1 MLRLFIA
8 LNLLLFNLYSCQG
21 GYDSCIEKINDSKT
35 IQNNSLH
42 IPIKNT
48 ELLIWSKTTPNAKI
62 LKYDP
67 FLSLYLIEDTN
78 KFPYPFAINMRLQ
91 LGLAMVNTTDARES
105 KVLKNQVGLN
115 SFATFSQKTTTP
127 ALITSSCCSLE
138 AIVTPEG
145 IIQKEYLKR
154 FLSSSKVAYSDIGI
168 RVKNEGGY
176 VLVSESD
183 PYMKNNLFKKDDCIL
198 TFDGVKIKAASV
210 LMRKVL
216 FSKIGS
222 KHKVQVKRDGK
233 VLNLLVETSKR
244 YGGGYVSDTFL
255 EQKGVYFDKQ
265 LHITKLSQN
274 FLGYGL
280 LVGDRL
286 IQVNGAEVKTQ
297 KELRKHIEG
306 FKDFS
311 SLLFERRN
319 FQFFVNIK

>member
-145 IIQKEYLKR
+145 IIQKELNPLILSKLNSQFISHTQLRYR
-154 FLSSSKVAYSDIGI
+154 FRSQ
-168 RVKNEGGY
+168 
-176 VLVSESD
+176 
-183 PYMKNNLFKKDDCIL
+183 NLFKIEN
-198 TFDGVKIKAASV
+198 KASY
-210 LMRKVL
+210 L
-216 FSKIGS
+216 
-222 KHKVQVKRDGK
+222 
-233 VLNLLVETSKR
+233 
-244 YGGGYVSDTFL
+244 
-255 EQKGVYFDKQ
+255 
-265 LHITKLSQN
+265 
-274 FLGYGL
+274 
-280 LVGDRL
+280 
-286 IQVNGAEVKTQ
+286 
-297 KELRKHIEG
+297 
-306 FKDFS
+306 
-311 SLLFERRN
+311 
-319 FQFFVNIK
+319 